1 MSRSLKLSLAVSIFV
16 ACMATM
22 TATALAGTDAG
33 LNVSPTHLAPVISAG
48 DTTRETIMLQNSSGE
63 EMIVRGSINS
73 STLEGSD
80 ITETRIDPEQISL
93 KPGQTSS
100 ITLNIYV
107 PAGVEAGQ
115 HRSLLLF
122 DVIPA
127 SGRDVSIV
135 GQVAVVMDI
144 KTIHP
149 VDDVRFTFPHII
161 DSTDTARFTLQGRNA
176 GNFPTRLQ
184 GKVDIDGLLGQN
196 LVLKTASENITIGQ
210 SGTMDVVWDESP
222 LFGVGKVTITLGS
235 GVGAPVEQS
244 SWFLIFPWKITL
256 MTVFIIVT
264 GVAGVRISP
273 AFAKVFSQKR
283 RKGS

>member
-1 MSRSLKLSLAVSIFV
+1 
-16 ACMATM
+16 MAAM
-22 TATALAGTDAG
+22 TATAFAGKDVG
-33 LNVSPTHLAPVISAG
+33 LNVSPTHLAPVISVG
-48 DTTRETIMLQNSSGE
+48 DTTRETIMLKNSSGE
-63 EMIVRGSINS
+63 EMIVRDSVNS
-73 STLEGSD
+73 SSSESPD
-80 ITETRIDPEQISL
+80 IMEMSLDSEQIFL
-93 KPGQTSS
+93 KPGQASK
-100 ITLNIYV
+100 ITLNINV
-107 PAGVEAGQ
+107 PAGAEAGQ
-115 HRSLLLF
+115 SRSLLLF

-135 GQVAVVMDI
+135 GQVAVVLDI

-149 VDDVRFTFPHII
+149 VDEVHFTFSHII

-176 GNFPTRLQ
+176 GNFAIRLQ

-196 LVLKTASENITIGQ
+196 LVLHTASENINIGQ
-210 SGTMDVVWDESP
+210 SGTMDAVWDESP

-256 MTVFIIVT
+256 MTAFIIVT
-264 GVAGVRISP
+264 GIAGVRVSP
-273 AFAKVFSQKR
+273 AVAKVFSQKR